1 MIGTTV
7 GNYRIAEK
15 LGDGGMGT
23 VYRAVDQMLDR
34 EVAIKVLRP
43 ELTRQ
48 SSLNER
54 FRAEAIAMARVSHP
68 NIATLHGLER
78 HGEDLYMIMEYVR
91 GETLEHVV
99 QRSGRLDWRRAAEIL
114 TSVLDA
120 LDHAHDM
127 GVVHRD
133 IKPANV
139 MITRAGSV
147 KVMDF
152 GIARMVGRSRQT
164 QFGHAVGTPMYM
176 APEQLRGEDV
186 DGRTD
191 LYAVGAMLFELVT
204 GRMAF
209 EADSDYKLM
218 MMQLNDPPP
227 LPSSFESDVPGSI
240 DRIVLRAMQ
249 KKAEARFPSASAFRA
264 VLQDAL
270 RDAPAIKTSDPSRA
284 AAMPATRFASPAATP
299 QPTPIA
305 ASSDAVAAT
314 RLAPPSVPAG
324 RGNTKPMIVTEESPA
339 RSSAAA
345 ASFMDKL
352 SPDARERLRDWRTWA
367 IAASLFVAAGMLA
380 LAMKPTNVPSD
391 RSVADTTPSVLP
403 NVATQVSANPPPA
416 TDTATTGV
424 ATPPQI
430 DSQQTVAVP
439 PGKVEPIPPQVK
451 AIDPQPRQPRV
462 DQSKNRSVAGGAG
475 AVGSGA
481 GGSAKDQRRAGPD
494 TTPARMAPPVEPPRE
509 VKPDLPV
516 TTEPEEAPEAAR
528 AAIMAG
534 IGSFISAVNSGSVAE
549 VQRLLQ
555 GPEAGRSRLIGL
567 VREGRLTMAGQP
579 DGPPDVRGS
588 EASVP
593 FDARLSVRTPF
604 GSVRRTV
611 VPMQAEFSRSGRA
624 WRLTSVRILRPV
636 DLR

>member
-7 GNYRIAEK
+7 GNYRIVEK
-15 LGDGGMGT
+15 LGDGGMGS

-34 EVAIKVLRP
+34 EIAIKVLRP

-48 SSLNER
+48 SSLSER

-99 QRSGRLDWRRAAEIL
+99 QRSGNIDWRRAAEIL

-133 IKPANV
+133 IKPANI
-139 MITRAGSV
+139 MLTRSGAV

-227 LPSSFESDVPGSI
+227 APSSIERDVPASI
-240 DRIVLRAMQ
+240 DRIVLRAME
-249 KKAEARFPSASAFRA
+249 KRADERFPSAAAFRGA
-264 VLQDAL
+264 LQEAL
-270 RDAPAIKTSDPSRA
+270 KGAPPLKTSDPSRA
-284 AAMPATRFASPAATP
+284 AAMPATRYAAPAATP
-299 QPTPIA
+299 QPTPVEPD
-305 ASSDAVAAT
+305 SSDVVGT
-314 RLAPPSVPAG
+314 RLAPPSAPAG
-324 RGNTKPMIVTEESPA
+324 RGRTEPLLVTEERATPRRPA
-339 RSSAAA
+339 SLVE
-345 ASFMDKL
+345 KL
-352 SPDARERLRDWRTWA
+352 PPNAQERLKDWRTWA
-367 IAASLFVAAGMLA
+367 IAASLLVSAGMLA
-380 LAMKPTNVPSD
+380 LALKPSGGRVERPADSA
-391 RSVADTTPSVLP
+391 RSMP
-403 NVATQVSANPPPA
+403 NATATQVSATPGAPVDTAAAGGLPPA
-416 TDTATTGV
+416 NQQLTQPVSGRIEPV
-424 ATPPQI
+424 TPAP
-430 DSQQTVAVP
+430 
-439 PGKVEPIPPQVK
+439 
-451 AIDPQPRQPRV
+451 IDPQPRPPSA
-462 DQSKNRSVAGGAG
+462 DQNKNRSVAGA
-475 AVGSGA
+475 SPA
-481 GGSAKDQRRAGPD
+481 GGSANDQRRAAPAES
-494 TTPARMAPPVEPPRE
+494 TTAKSAPPADPPKE
-509 VKPDLPV
+509 VKANPAN
-516 TTEPEEAPEAAR
+516 EPEESGETAR
-528 AAIMAG
+528 ATIVAG
-534 IGSFISAVNSGSVAE
+534 IGSFVSAVNSGAVADVE
-549 VQRLLQ
+549 RLLQ
-555 GPEAGRSRLIGL
+555 GPDAARSRMIAM
-567 VREGRLTMAGQP
+567 VREGRLTMSGQP
-579 DGPPDVRGS
+579 DGAPEVGGGQ
-588 EASVP
+588 ASVP
-593 FDARLSVRTPF
+593 FDARLSWRTPF
-604 GSVRRTV
+604 GSVKRAV
-611 VPMQAEFSRSGRA
+611 MPMQAEFSRSGRS
-624 WRLTSVRILRPV
+624 WHLTAVRILRPV

>member
-1 MIGTTV
+1 MIGATV
-7 GNYRIAEK
+7 GNYLIAEK

-48 SSLNER
+48 PSLSQR
-54 FRAEAIAMARVSHP
+54 FRSEAIAMARVSHP
-68 NIATLHGLER
+68 NIAMLHGLER
-78 HGEDLYMIMEYVR
+78 QGEDLYMVMEYVR

-99 QRSGRLDWRRAAEIL
+99 QHSGRLDWRRAAEIL

-133 IKPANV
+133 IKPANI
-139 MITRAGSV
+139 MLTRAGAV

-152 GIARMVGRSRQT
+152 GIARMVGRGRQT
-164 QFGHAVGTPMYM
+164 QVGHAVGTPMYM

-227 LPSSFESDVPGSI
+227 LPSSIESAVPASV
-240 DRIVLRAMQ
+240 DRIVLRAME
-249 KKAEARFPSASAFRA
+249 KKAEARFASAAAFRA
-264 VLQDAL
+264 VLQDVL
-270 RDAPAIKTSDPSRA
+270 RDAPPLKTSDPSRA

-305 ASSDAVAAT
+305 PSSDAVAAT

-324 RGNTKPMIVTEESPA
+324 GGRGNTKPMIATDESPA
-339 RSSAAA
+339 RSRAASG
-345 ASFMDKL
+345 SFMDKL
-352 SPDARERLRDWRTWA
+352 SPNARERLRDWRTWA
-367 IAASLFVAAGMLA
+367 IAASLFVTAGMLA
-380 LAMKPTNVPSD
+380 LAMKPT
-391 RSVADTTPSVLP
+391 RAAKERTVAETAASVLP
-403 NVATQVSANPPPA
+403 NVATQVSANPNPPA
-416 TDTATTGV
+416 TDTATIG
-424 ATPPQI
+424 AAIPPQT
-430 DSQQTVAVP
+430 DSQQRTVDP

-451 AIDPQPRQPRV
+451 AIDPQPRQPRT
-462 DQSKNRSVAGGAG
+462 DQGKNRVVAGG
-475 AVGSGA
+475 GSTA
-481 GGSAKDQRRAGPD
+481 GGASGGSKEQPRAPVD
-494 TTPARMAPPVEPPRE
+494 STPVRVAPPADPP
-509 VKPDLPV
+509 K
-516 TTEPEEAPEAAR
+516 EEKAMGPPPGASEMSGM
-528 AAIMAG
+528 MAG
-534 IGSFISAVNSGSVAE
+534 FGDFERAVNSGSTAE
-549 VQRLLQ
+549 VDRLLR
-555 GPEAGRSRLIGL
+555 GPDAARSRILAL
-567 VREGRLTMAGQP
+567 VREGRLTMSYRLAGTQE
-579 DGPPDVRGS
+579 VRGT
-588 EASVP
+588 EASFP
-593 FDARLSVRTPF
+593 LDAQLSWRTPF
-604 GSVRRTV
+604 GSVRRASM
-611 VPMQAEFSRSGRA
+611 PMQAEFSRSGGLA
-624 WRLTSVRILRPV
+624 WTLTGVRIMRPV

>member
-7 GNYRIAEK
+7 GNYRIVEK

-54 FRAEAIAMARVSHP
+54 FRSEAIAMARVSHP

-114 TSVLDA
+114 TSVLEA

-133 IKPANV
+133 IKPANI
-139 MITRAGSV
+139 MLTRAGAV

-227 LPSSFESDVPGSI
+227 SPSSIASDVPASV
-240 DRIVLRAMQ
+240 DRIVLRAMG
-249 KKAEARFPSASAFRA
+249 KKAEARFASASAFRA
-264 VLQDAL
+264 ALQDAL
-270 RDAPAIKTSDPSRA
+270 RAAPSPKVSDPSRA
-284 AAMPATRFASPAATP
+284 VPMPATRFAAPAATP

-305 ASSDAVAAT
+305 ASSGDVAAT
-314 RLAPPSVPAG
+314 RRAPPSVPAG
-324 RGNTKPMIVTEESPA
+324 RGNTQPMPAIEETRVPA
-339 RSSAAA
+339 RGSSGSAL
-345 ASFMDKL
+345 DKL
-352 SPDARERLRDWRTWA
+352 SPNARERLRDWRTWA

-380 LAMKPTNVPSD
+380 LAMKPTSGAGG
-391 RSVADTTPSVLP
+391 STVADTAAVRP
-403 NVATQVSANPPPA
+403 NVTTSQVAAIPSPSSA
-416 TDTATTGV
+416 DTATVG
-424 ATPPQI
+424 ALPPSK
-430 DSQQTVAVP
+430 DSQRTADPP
-439 PGKVEPIPPQVK
+439 PGRIEAIPPQVTPV
-451 AIDPQPRQPRV
+451 DPEPRQPRV
-462 DQSKNRSVAGGAG
+462 NQSKNRNVAGGAG
-475 AVGSGA
+475 AGGGGS
-481 GGSAKDQRRAGPD
+481 SAKDQRQ
-494 TTPARMAPPVEPPRE
+494 TPAPVDSTPVRTAPPAEPPKE
-509 VKPDLPV
+509 VKADPPAN
-516 TTEPEEAPEAAR
+516 EPEESAETSRGRIAEA
-528 AAIMAG
+528 IH
-534 IGSFISAVNSGSVAE
+534 FFTNAVNSGAAADVD
-549 VQRLLQ
+549 RLLR
-555 GPEAGRSRLIGL
+555 GPDQPRARFVEL
-567 VREGRLTMAGQP
+567 VREGRLTMTAVP
-579 DGPPDVRGS
+579 DGAPDARGG

-593 FDARLSVRTPF
+593 FEARVTWRTPF
-604 GSVRRTV
+604 GSVRRGAMS
-611 VPMQAEFSRSGRA
+611 MQADLSRSGRA
-624 WRLTSVRILRPV
+624 WRLTSVRILRPI
-636 DLR
+636 DLK